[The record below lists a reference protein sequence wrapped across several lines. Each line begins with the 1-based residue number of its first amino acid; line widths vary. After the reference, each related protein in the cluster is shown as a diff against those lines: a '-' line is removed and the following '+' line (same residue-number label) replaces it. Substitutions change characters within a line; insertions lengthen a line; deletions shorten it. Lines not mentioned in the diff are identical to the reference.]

1 MTELKLALDI
11 LAREGFP
18 VDRSIVAKQIRA
30 GRLKGTLARN
40 SKSAVVY
47 MVDLEELRAFCRRR
61 VERPQQFATFIDADP
76 DESPVRIARVRGVHP
91 TRGPIHAAR
100 IFAERGPR
108 AARRVIS
115 SLACDLREM
124 GAVSISRRATIVPL
138 SRSAL
143 GIPE

>member
-1 MTELKLALDI
+1 MIELKQALDI

-18 VDRSIVAKQIRA
+18 IDRSIVAKQIRA

-40 SKSAVVY
+40 AKSAIVY

-61 VERPQQFATFIDADP
+61 LERPQQFATFIEPEP

-91 TRGPIHAAR
+91 TRGTIHATR
-100 IFAERGPR
+100 IFAELGPR
-108 AARRVIS
+108 AARRVVAA
-115 SLACDLREM
+115 LACDLREM
-124 GAVSISRRATIVPL
+124 GAVSISRRATVVPL